1 MGSLRLSAMM
11 TGHMVLAL
19 MTVVLGVTSA
29 QLTNDDTNYV
39 DTGADPNQGYYTGQ
53 YNTGVYSPYPA
64 DTSAPAVQLS
74 ETDRTTELIDA
85 AFTPVVMLAAFL
97 SALLGGIMAPVVNE
111 GFRAIASM
119 ELPRIRR
126 KDDKYHYHDRG
137 FVSSGFSTALNRI
150 VE

>member
-1 MGSLRLSAMM
+1 MEAGSRVLGHIQFADFLLSLRLSAMM

-74 ETDRTTELIDA
+74 ETDRYIE
-85 AFTPVVMLAAFL
+85 
-97 SALLGGIMAPVVNE
+97 NNH
-111 GFRAIASM
+111 
-119 ELPRIRR
+119 PR
-126 KDDKYHYHDRG
+126 HCC
-137 FVSSGFSTALNRI
+137 SFSYAQSLCMI
-150 VE
+150 